1 MIHFIEALLVTVGVV
16 AAGVFFYMKSFG
28 DRESTM
34 ESTDTSPTQAPVQTA
49 APVDS
54 CLMDPSSLFL
64 EAGVCSNDPEDSLD
78 GLEGRYENMIELD
91 SELDIDTSYMAVRE
105 KEPREHIS
113 QNQKGYRYLR
123 RKHKKVAQA
132 HKNMKV
138 HYNRMKRKYNELLKE
153 REQDKLCLAQAMES
167 SARLENENID
177 LLCEMS
183 TLRCSMHQLQDELAE
198 TQRIFAEKNKQ
209 EQDLWDE
216 TSDLIPNLTRNEE
229 ILVVYLTEIQD
240 KLRKMMKINSMLEQE
255 RVNLCDQVCVLRH
268 TVKELEEMLSDSE
281 RKYDAVKQENEQ
293 LMQIHNILKM
303 RYKRMLESVT
313 QCNTFLMNYY
323 KEDEVFL

>member
-1 MIHFIEALLVTVGVV
+1 MIHVIEALLVTVGAA
-16 AAGVFFYMKSFG
+16 AAGVFFYMRRRG
-28 DRESTM
+28 DRESTT

-54 CLMDPSSLFL
+54 SLMDPSSFFL
-64 EAGVCSNDPEDSLD
+64 EAGVCSDDPEDSLD
-78 GLEGRYENMIELD
+78 ELEERFEKAMELN
-91 SELDIDTSYMAVRE
+91 SELDMNTSYMAVRE
-105 KEPREHIS
+105 KGPGEHIS
-113 QNQKGYRYLR
+113 QIQKGYRYLR
-123 RKHKKVAQA
+123 RRHKKVAKA
-132 HKNMKV
+132 HRNMKV

-153 REQDKLCLAQAMES
+153 REQDKLCLTQAMES

-183 TLRCSMHQLQDELAE
+183 TLRCSMRQLQDELAE

-209 EQDLWDE
+209 EQVFWDE
-216 TSDLIPNLTRNEE
+216 SSDHGPNLTHNEE
-229 ILVVYLTEIQD
+229 ILVVYLTESQD
-240 KLRKMMKINSMLEQE
+240 NLRKMIKINSMLDQE
-255 RVNLCDQVCVLRH
+255 RVNLCDQLCALRH

-303 RYKRMLESVT
+303 RYKRMLESIT